1 MAKAL
6 GSLIAAFLAAAV
18 SADAFA
24 VLNNDFTR
32 ANSTFM
38 KRRFEESKTS
48 AMQGRKAR
56 DADKKV
62 EKKTFE
68 DIGDVSYLREMKPH
82 VEEGLPGAEMSRQ
95 RAQGNRENFDVPEY
109 SGKTRRDLWGGADV
123 PLALENT
130 DRNLSKKYL
139 GKIDVNKRDTQYQ
152 EFLRD
157 QYAELMEMSMREI
170 NKFYFRESHSDEPGV
185 VISQAGG
192 KLRENDESFWDMLSP
207 NRNIDRGRVF
217 IKKTRLGQSAATAAP
232 AGEESP
238 AAARA
243 AAANFTPAQSP
254 MAPAQRR
261 PAAVPQQTGR
271 GELRAVETVDDNIGK
286 QFDLLRVPDSLRA
299 GRPTIKVEV
308 KESE

>member
-1 MAKAL
+1 MAKAF

-18 SADAFA
+18 PSDAFA

-48 AMQGRKAR
+48 AMQGRRAL

-68 DIGDVSYLREMKPH
+68 DIGDVSYLRKMKPH
-82 VEEGLPGAEMSRQ
+82 VEEGLPGAEMSGQ
-95 RAQGNRENFDVPEY
+95 RAQGNRENFEIPQY
-109 SGKTRRDLWGGADV
+109 SGKTGRDLWDGADV

-130 DRNLSKKYL
+130 DKNLSKKYL

-185 VISQAGG
+185 VISKAGD

-217 IKKTRLGQSAATAAP
+217 IKKTRLGQSAATVAP
-232 AGEESP
+232 AEGESP

-243 AAANFTPAQSP
+243 ATANFTPAQSH

-261 PAAVPQQTGR
+261 PAAVPQQTSR
-271 GELRAVETVDDNIGK
+271 GELRAIETVDDNIGK

>member
-1 MAKAL
+1 
-6 GSLIAAFLAAAV
+6 
-18 SADAFA
+18 
-24 VLNNDFTR
+24 
-32 ANSTFM
+32 
-38 KRRFEESKTS
+38 
-48 AMQGRKAR
+48 MQGRKAL

-95 RAQGNRENFDVPEY
+95 RTRGNRENFDVPEY
-109 SGKTRRDLWGGADV
+109 SGKTRRDLWDGADV

-185 VISQAGG
+185 VISQAGANCAKTTIFLG
-192 KLRENDESFWDMLSP
+192 YALAH
-207 NRNIDRGRVF
+207 RNIDRGRF
-217 IKKTRLGQSAATAAP
+217 S
-232 AGEESP
+232 
-238 AAARA
+238 
-243 AAANFTPAQSP
+243 
-254 MAPAQRR
+254 
-261 PAAVPQQTGR
+261 
-271 GELRAVETVDDNIGK
+271 
-286 QFDLLRVPDSLRA
+286 
-299 GRPTIKVEV
+299 
-308 KESE
+308 